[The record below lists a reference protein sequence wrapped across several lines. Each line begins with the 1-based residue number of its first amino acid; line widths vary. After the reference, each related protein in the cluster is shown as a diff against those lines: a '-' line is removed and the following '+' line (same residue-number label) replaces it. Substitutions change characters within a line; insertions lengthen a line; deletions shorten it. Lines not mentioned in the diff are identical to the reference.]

1 MKLKKKQQ
9 ITAFEVCLYLFFG
22 VLALLTLYP
31 FYNVLIVSF
40 SNTVTSVK
48 YSPYLFPHVF
58 DLTGYKAIIKD
69 VYFFKSLGTTLLVT
83 VLGTTLNMVFSVVAA
98 YVLSRKRLIG
108 RKVFLSAILF
118 TMLFSGGLIPTYLV
132 ICDLQLDN
140 TIWSMILP
148 TMISTYYL
156 IIMKNYFLGLPDG
169 LFEAAKLDGAGEWT
183 MLWKV
188 AFPLSKPIMA
198 TFTLF
203 YAVDRWNEWYNA
215 LLYINKK
222 ALSPLQIY
230 LRDILTSLN
239 SQLSTQAQQM
249 MGSTQKVSTSAVQ
262 MATIVITALPIMLVY
277 PYLQKYFVNG
287 VMVGGIKE

>member
-1 MKLKKKQQ
+1 MELKKKQQ

-118 TMLFSGGLIPTYLV
+118 TMLFSGGLIPTYL
-132 ICDLQLDN
+132 
-140 TIWSMILP
+140 
-148 TMISTYYL
+148 
-156 IIMKNYFLGLPDG
+156 
-169 LFEAAKLDGAGEWT
+169 LF
-183 MLWKV
+183 
-188 AFPLSKPIMA
+188 A
-198 TFTLF
+198 TSS
-203 YAVDRWNEWYNA
+203 W
-215 LLYINKK
+215 
-222 ALSPLQIY
+222 
-230 LRDILTSLN
+230 
-239 SQLSTQAQQM
+239 
-249 MGSTQKVSTSAVQ
+249 
-262 MATIVITALPIMLVY
+262 IT
-277 PYLQKYFVNG
+277 
-287 VMVGGIKE
+287 

>member
-1 MKLKKKQQ
+1 MELKKKQQ

-148 TMISTYYL
+148 TMISTY
-156 IIMKNYFLGLPDG
+156 
-169 LFEAAKLDGAGEWT
+169 
-183 MLWKV
+183 
-188 AFPLSKPIMA
+188 
-198 TFTLF
+198 
-203 YAVDRWNEWYNA
+203 
-215 LLYINKK
+215 
-222 ALSPLQIY
+222 
-230 LRDILTSLN
+230 
-239 SQLSTQAQQM
+239 
-249 MGSTQKVSTSAVQ
+249 
-262 MATIVITALPIMLVY
+262 
-277 PYLQKYFVNG
+277 
-287 VMVGGIKE
+287 